1 MGRLLLAGV
10 AVVLVALTAAA
21 PATGA
26 ERETAP
32 PPGFTDLQFG
42 RLLME
47 AGRLEDAR
55 VFLERARAAGEEE
68 IERRFLLG
76 RVEMRL
82 GRPRRAARH
91 FEAILAVR
99 PELTRVRLE
108 LASAYY
114 AAGRDEK
121 ARGHFEGALADR
133 PPASV
138 EAAVR
143 GFLDR
148 IDTRRRWT
156 RSFSLALAPESN
168 PLKRTDRDEVR
179 IGGVPFRPDQTA
191 RSGTGLAVS
200 AGLSF
205 TPIIADDLRAVAAVS
220 VAAKLYRR
228 SAWNDVSGEGELG
241 LARRFDQADLSGGLR
256 LGRRW
261 LGGEA
266 YSHGIGPWL
275 RGRLALSAATSLGLH
290 ADLEALD
297 YEDGPARDGSR
308 LGLRPGLR
316 HALSMPDRAGDRAR
330 FRDRQRTA
338 GTARQ
343 PDARTR
349 PGGVARL
356 RRRSV
361 RRDGPV
367 VAAAPVRRPG
377 PALRRHPGRHHPP
390 ALGEAPAPRLAGTRI
405 RAVSRIHLREERLPA
420 ADPHLPQPCGD
431 AWSLTVVLRRIG
443 TLALEY
449 YRVRRAL
456 RCGRDDSSVQGAE
469 TDPLDFR
476 MEPRRRFL
484 VRCFVQSAGEIAESR
499 PSRGDRSRLRE
510 IHGVSNRTDG
520 KYVENL
526 AVSAV
531 ANGQPMSSA

>member
-1 MGRLLLAGV
+1 MGRLLHAGV

-21 PATGA
+21 PAAGT

-47 AGRLEDAR
+47 AGRLDDAR

-76 RVEMRL
+76 QVEMRL
-82 GRPRRAARH
+82 GRPRHAARH

-220 VAAKLYRR
+220 AAAKLYRR
-228 SAWNDVSGEGELG
+228 SGWNDISGEGELG
-241 LARRFDQADLSGGLR
+241 LARRFDRADLSGGLR

-261 LGGEA
+261 LGGEV

-290 ADLEALD
+290 TDLEALD

-316 HALSMPDRAGDRAR
+316 HALSS
-330 FRDRQRTA
+330 RTVLET
-338 GTARQ
+338 GLDLETVSARQ
-343 PDARTR
+343 ERHGSRMLGLDLTASHVFV
-349 PGGVARL
+349 GGVSVATGL
-356 RRRSV
+356 SLQRRRY
-361 RRDGPV
+361 
-367 VAAAPVRRPG
+367 AAPDPLFGATRVDTT
-377 PALRRHPGRHHPP
+377 LRLSAKLLHRAWRVDGFAPY
-390 ALGEAPAPRLAGTRI
+390 LGYTFERND
-405 RAVSRIHLREERLPA
+405 SRLPI
-420 ADPHLPQPCGD
+420 HTYRNH
-431 AWSLTVVLRRIG
+431 TVMLG
-443 TLALEY
+443 L
-449 YRVRRAL
+449 
-456 RCGRDDSSVQGAE
+456 
-469 TDPLDFR
+469 
-476 MEPRRRFL
+476 
-484 VRCFVQSAGEIAESR
+484 SR
-499 PSRGDRSRLRE
+499 SF
-510 IHGVSNRTDG
+510 
-520 KYVENL
+520 
-526 AVSAV
+526 
-531 ANGQPMSSA
+531 

>member
-1 MGRLLLAGV
+1 MGRLLHAGV

-21 PATGA
+21 PAAGT

-47 AGRLEDAR
+47 AGRLDDAR

-76 RVEMRL
+76 QVEMRL
-82 GRPRRAARH
+82 GRPRHAARH

-220 VAAKLYRR
+220 AAGEALPALGLERCQRR
-228 SAWNDVSGEGELG
+228 RGAGPRAAIRPGRPLRWPSPRTA
-241 LARRFDQADLSGGLR
+241 LARRRDLQPRHRPVAARASR
-256 LGRRW
+256 TVRRHQPRPARRPRGR
-261 LGGEA
+261 G
-266 YSHGIGPWL
+266 L
-275 RGRLALSAATSLGLH
+275 RGRTGRATAPGSAC
-290 ADLEALD
+290 
-297 YEDGPARDGSR
+297 
-308 LGLRPGLR
+308 
-316 HALSMPDRAGDRAR
+316 
-330 FRDRQRTA
+330 
-338 GTARQ
+338 
-343 PDARTR
+343 
-349 PGGVARL
+349 
-356 RRRSV
+356 
-361 RRDGPV
+361 
-367 VAAAPVRRPG
+367 APVCVMR
-377 PALRRHPGRHHPP
+377 
-390 ALGEAPAPRLAGTRI
+390 
-405 RAVSRIHLREERLPA
+405 
-420 ADPHLPQPCGD
+420 
-431 AWSLTVVLRRIG
+431 
-443 TLALEY
+443 
-449 YRVRRAL
+449 
-456 RCGRDDSSVQGAE
+456 
-469 TDPLDFR
+469 
-476 MEPRRRFL
+476 
-484 VRCFVQSAGEIAESR
+484 
-499 PSRGDRSRLRE
+499 
-510 IHGVSNRTDG
+510 
-520 KYVENL
+520 
-526 AVSAV
+526 
-531 ANGQPMSSA
+531 